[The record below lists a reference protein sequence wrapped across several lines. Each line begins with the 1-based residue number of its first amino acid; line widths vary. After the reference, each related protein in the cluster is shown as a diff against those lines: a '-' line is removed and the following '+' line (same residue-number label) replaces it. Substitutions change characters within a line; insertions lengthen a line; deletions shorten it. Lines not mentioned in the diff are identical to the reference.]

1 MRCECCD
8 AELTDNETRI
18 KFKHSGVFANTCL
31 SCLAT
36 MDTPYTLPKDDNEEI
51 LDEEFE
57 FEEYVDDPFND
68 EEDYW
73 DER

>member
-8 AELTDNETRI
+8 AELSDIESRI
-18 KFKHSGVFANTCL
+18 RFKASQSFANTCL
-31 SCLAT
+31 ACLAT
-36 MDTPYTLPKDDNEEI
+36 MDTPYSLPKDDNEEI

-57 FEEYVDDPFND
+57 FEEYSEDYDDD
-68 EEDYW
+68 DYW